1 MVNQHER
8 SKAPHRS
15 AILMNDRRLV
25 VSALVMLMM
34 SGWSGAALAAIGDAD
49 VDGAKYG
56 DSRAD
61 DATWGAVSNDWLDL
75 LALRK
80 LRPTE

>member
-61 DATWGAVSNDWLDL
+61 DATWGRFQMPSNPVMNCDKR
-75 LALRK
+75 LA
-80 LRPTE
+80 